1 MNKHS
6 SLLRTV
12 LHTCTLLFLCFS
24 VPVYAFQADT
34 SAYQTQRLKVNS
46 LLAQRSAKFGQYD
59 QSLSQRTGIFG
70 LQTKQDI
77 QNSNEILRQ
86 IVLNDNNIFKELKI
100 LMEYKDQQVQMIQ
113 RNASNTNGRIQS
125 YMASIKKLQ
134 DQNELLKREAG
145 NAKDTRMLAIYII
158 IFLGLTLAGSTYFFK
173 KKLKAG

>member
-1 MNKHS
+1 MNKHL
-6 SLLRTV
+6 SLPYIL
-12 LHTCTLLFLCFS
+12 LHTCAIFFLFFS
-24 VPVYAFQADT
+24 APVYAQTDT
-34 SAYQTQRLKVNS
+34 SAYQAQRLKVNS

-59 QSLSQRTGIFG
+59 QSLNQRTGIFG

-113 RNASNTNGRIQS
+113 RNASNSNSRIQS

-134 DQNELLKREAG
+134 DQNELLKKEAG
-145 NAKDTRMLAIYII
+145 NAKDTRTLAIFII
-158 IFLGLTLAGSTYFFK
+158 IFLGLTLAVSIYFFQK
-173 KKLKAG
+173 KIKAG